1 VDITRRLAVLSQ
13 DAPDNLVDESRDSLE
28 SRMRRLVPGC
38 ERLMAPDA
46 AGTHA
51 YLLAGLVAEA
61 EPRQAE
67 PRHDLERDLE
77 QLPAFV
83 AEHDGRSLRELV
95 GRFLAG
101 ERPSGPSAPIVA
113 ATTFSARPLDPAQTR
128 LRLRQLAAAGV
139 DLSLLRAQLALT
151 PEGRVESMMALADT
165 CRLLGEA
172 AARARFD
179 AIDG

>member
-1 VDITRRLAVLSQ
+1 MDTTRRPAVLPR
-13 DAPDNLVDESRDSLE
+13 DAPGDPTDESRDSLE
-28 SRMRRLVPGC
+28 ARMRRLLPGC

-61 EPRQAE
+61 EPHPAE
-67 PRHDLERDLE
+67 PRCDLERGLE

-83 AEHDGRSLRELV
+83 AEHGGWPLRELV

-101 ERPSGPSAPIVA
+101 ERPIVSSAPVVA
-113 ATTFSARPLDPAQTR
+113 ATTFSDRPLDLAQTH
-128 LRLRQLAAAGV
+128 LRLRRLAAAGV

-151 PEGRVESMMALADT
+151 PEGCVESMLALADT
-165 CRLLGEA
+165 CRLLREA
-172 AARARFD
+172 AARTEIVTA
-179 AIDG
+179 DG

>member
-1 VDITRRLAVLSQ
+1 MGRLL
-13 DAPDNLVDESRDSLE
+13 
-28 SRMRRLVPGC
+28 PGC

-67 PRHDLERDLE
+67 SRHDLE

-83 AEHDGRSLRELV
+83 AEYDGRSLRELV

-101 ERPSGPSAPIVA
+101 ERPSRPSAPIVA

-172 AARARFD
+172 AARAGLD